1 MWTIEHSIATTASPE
16 AIWRLWSEVA
26 TWPDWNGDI
35 ARIEIS
41 GPFAVGSTIS
51 VTPIGED
58 TVELRIADVSEPD
71 LFVDEAGLGNAVV
84 RTVHRDRPARRR
96 SPPRQ
101 LSDADDGPGR
111 RRDRPSPRSSDQL
124 WLPRDAV
131 GARRTGRAVTV
142 APTTTAE
149 EVAWGERA

>member
-51 VTPIGED
+51 VTPVGGD
-58 TVELRIADVSEPD
+58 TVELRIAEVSEPD

-84 RTVHRDRPARRR
+84 RTVHRIDP
-96 SPPRQ
+96 
-101 LSDADDGPGR
+101 LGDGR
-111 RRDRPSPRSSDQL
+111 RRISYRMRMTGPAAEKIGLHLGPQISSDFPAML
-124 WLPRDAV
+124 SALV
-131 GARRTGRAVTV
+131 
-142 APTTTAE
+142 
-149 EVAWGERA
+149 ERAEP